1 MRGFLLAWIFIIEN
15 VNLRKNTYKFRKILV
30 KC

>member
-1 MRGFLLAWIFIIEN
+1 MRGFLLTSILNAKD
-15 VNLRKNTYKFRKILV
+15 VNLRKNTYKFRKTLV